1 MRAACVLIW
10 RPVRDSDYFARAT
23 SRNEASACPVAGHVA
38 HDRDFLRLGRV
49 VAHRTIAHAFSVAQ
63 LARALRSRTVQL
75 AATIR
80 GMRYAFTGVKEVLA
94 KANPPKSGDD
104 LAGVSARDA
113 VERVAARAVLADLT
127 LRELRENPVV
137 PYEQDELTR
146 LVEDELHE
154 PAFRAV
160 AHLTVG
166 QFREW
171 LLDIRTTGATLR
183 SVAPGLTPEMVAAAA
198 KLMSNFDL
206 MTVGAKCEVVVR
218 ANNTLGLPGR
228 LSSRCQPNHPSDDVQ
243 GILASAREGLA
254 YGCGDAVIGINP
266 ATDTAESTA
275 EILRVIDDLC
285 KRNEIPTQHC
295 VLSHVTV
302 QMKALELGC
311 PMDLMFQSVAG
322 TEQANASFGISAA
335 LLDDAWALIK
345 QKGTAKG
352 PNRMYFESGQGSA
365 LSSQSHHGADQVT
378 IEARCYGL
386 ARRYD
391 PFLVNTVV
399 GFIGPEYLED
409 GPQISRAALEDHC
422 MGKLMG
428 LPMGCDACF
437 TYHARM
443 TQDELES
450 LKVLLGVAGC
460 TYLMS
465 MPVGDDIMLNYQS
478 TSYHDIA
485 TLRRLLHKRPTP
497 EFDAW
502 LTSRGIWAG
511 DGPGPRFG
519 DVSAVR

>member
-1 MRAACVLIW
+1 
-10 RPVRDSDYFARAT
+10 
-23 SRNEASACPVAGHVA
+23 
-38 HDRDFLRLGRV
+38 
-49 VAHRTIAHAFSVAQ
+49 
-63 LARALRSRTVQL
+63 VQL
-75 AATIR
+75 ASTIR
-80 GMRYAFTGVKEVLA
+80 GTRYVFGSVKEVLA

-113 VERVAARAVLADLT
+113 VERVAARAVLANLT

-146 LVEDELHE
+146 QVEDELDDA
-154 PAFRAV
+154 AFRAV

-166 QFREW
+166 ELREW
-171 LLDIRTTGATLR
+171 LLDIDTSGATLR
-183 SVAPGLTPEMVAAAA
+183 AVAPGLTPEMVAGAA

-206 MTVGAKCEVVVR
+206 MTVGSKCLVVVR
-218 ANNTLGLPGR
+218 ANTTLGLPGR
-228 LSSRCQPNHPSDDVQ
+228 LSSRCQPNHPADDVQ
-243 GILASAREGLA
+243 GILASMREGLA

-266 ATDTAESTA
+266 ATDTPASTA
-275 EILRVIDDLC
+275 EILTAIDEVL
-285 KRNEIPTQHC
+285 KRNQVPTQHC

-302 QMKALELGC
+302 QMQALEKLRC

-322 TEQANASFGISAA
+322 TEAANKAFGISVK
-335 LLDDAWALIK
+335 LLDEAAAMMKEL
-345 QKGTAKG
+345 GSTRG
-352 PNRMYFESGQGSA
+352 PNRMYFETGQGSA
-365 LSSQSHHGADQVT
+365 LSSQTNHGADQVT
-378 IEARCYGL
+378 IEARAYGL
-386 ARRYD
+386 ARRYQ

-409 GPQISRAALEDHC
+409 GPQITRAALEDHC
-422 MGKLMG
+422 MGKLLG

-437 TYHARM
+437 TYHASM
-443 TQDELES
+443 SQDELES

-478 TSYHDIA
+478 TSYHDIP
-485 TLRRLLHKRPTP
+485 TVRRLLGKRPTP

-502 LTSRGIWAG
+502 LDAKGIWRG
-511 DGPGPRFG
+511 DLPGPRFG